1 MVESPRKITSAMKK
15 VDFILITGFALIVSL
30 FTFVGYSR
38 ILTTAEVISSKFS
51 SNVVVAEPPLVI
63 DLCKAEGLA
72 YTTPPSCLTVGDN
85 NGGIQTETVNPQVV
99 GENAS
104 NNWGQ

>member
-1 MVESPRKITSAMKK
+1 MKK
-15 VDFILITGFALIVSL
+15 VDLVLIVGFSIIVGL
-30 FTFVGYSR
+30 FTFVGYNRIIEAANSISR
-38 ILTTAEVISSKFS
+38 GIT
-51 SNVVVAEPPLVI
+51 SNVKVAEPPLVI

-72 YTTPPSCLTVGDN
+72 YTTP
-85 NGGIQTETVNPQVV
+85 VV